1 MLIQPVILSGGAGT
15 RLWPISRQQNP
26 KPFCRIGDNASLF
39 AQSLNRVQDGQAR
52 GIFSAPL
59 IVGAQAHAEKLR
71 AVLRDCEIEARIL
84 LEPVGRDTA
93 ACVAMAALMA
103 EGENFLQLVM
113 PVDHYIGN
121 KDSFYAAVQKAS
133 TAAQDGHLVC
143 FGIEPDGVETGY
155 GHIQAGA
162 ETDIKGVYHIDAFKE
177 KPDAAQARDWFETGA
192 VLWNSGMFLF
202 RPDMVLGEMAVHCPE
217 ILTACKRA
225 FENRI
230 SGAAGDTRFGAE
242 DYAAIPAQP
251 IDIAV
256 LEKTAKACVIPT
268 NMGWADIGTWQGLY
282 ALSEK
287 DENANVL
294 NGDVVALNAKGNFV
308 HIDDTMADKKLVVLS
323 GVDNLIVV
331 QTQDA
336 LMIVPRHDAQAV
348 KHIVTDLQNQNRR
361 CL

>member
-39 AQSLNRVQDGQAR
+39 AQSLNRVQEGQAR

-59 IVGAQAHAEKLR
+59 IIGAQDHAEKLQ
-71 AVLRDCEIEARIL
+71 AGLRDCEIDAHIL

-93 ACVAMAALMA
+93 ACVGMAALMA
-103 EGENFLQLVM
+103 EEENLLQLVM
-113 PVDHYIGN
+113 PIDHYMDDVAG
-121 KDSFYAAVQKAS
+121 FYDAVQKAS
-133 TAAQDGHLVC
+133 TAAQKGHLVC
-143 FGIEPDGVETGY
+143 FGIQPDKIETGY

-162 ETDIKGVYHIDAFKE
+162 ETNIKGVYDIAAFKE
-177 KPDAAQARDWFETGA
+177 KPDADQARDWFETGA
-192 VLWNSGMFLF
+192 TLWNSGMFLF
-202 RPDMVLGEMAVHCPE
+202 RPDAVLAEMAAHCPD
-217 ILTACKRA
+217 ILTPCKQA

-230 SGAAGDTRFGAE
+230 SGAGDTRFRAE

-256 LEKTAKACVIPT
+256 LEKTAKACVLPA
-268 NMGWADIGTWQGLY
+268 NMGWGDIGTWQGLY
-282 ALSEK
+282 ALSAK

-294 NGDVVALNAKGNFV
+294 SGDVVALNAKGNFV
-308 HIDDTMADKKLVVLS
+308 HIDDTMPDKKLVVLA

-348 KHIVTDLQNQNRR
+348 KDIVAALQEQNRR